1 MKIKFRDVRLS
12 KSNKEK
18 LELVNSIIEEYQ
30 EQGYVLTLRQLYYQL
45 VSRDVIPN
53 KQAEYSKLSTL
64 LKEGRMA
71 GLVDWDAIE
80 DRLRK
85 PYTPASFESPKD
97 IIKAAMQQFCLD
109 RQDGQDNYLECWV
122 EKDALSGVL
131 KRVTSKY
138 HVPILVN
145 RGYSSVS
152 SMYDSFVRFEMALR
166 ARQKVKIIYLG
177 DFDPSGIDM
186 IRDIETRISE
196 FLLGYES
203 QRYFPKF
210 FHEAYPTKDEQ
221 WNYLEELNESNGFIG
236 DRQKD
241 AFTLGD
247 AIEMYNEPRRIEWV
261 KDNFEVIPI
270 ALNKSQVEQYDLPPN
285 PAKTTDPRSK
295 EFIATHGNESWEV
308 DALNPSI
315 LNNLLENSIKSFI
328 DIELYNDILVREE
341 EDKVRLKE
349 VLDSM

>member
-85 PYTPASFESPKD
+85 PFTPASFESPKD

-109 RQDGQDNYLECWV
+109 RQDGQENYLECWV

-210 FHEAYPTKDEQ
+210 FKEHFPTQAEQ
-221 WNYLEELNESNGFIG
+221 FKYLEEFNQDFTEE
-236 DRQKD
+236 KD
-241 AFTLGD
+241 KFKLGEV
-247 AIEMYNEPRRIEWV
+247 IEMYEESRRIEWV
-261 KDNFEVIPI
+261 KENFEVIPI
-270 ALNKSQVEQYDLPPN
+270 ALNKKQVEQYDLPPN

-315 LNNLLENSIKSFI
+315 LNALLENSIKSFI
-328 DIELYNDILVREE
+328 DLELYDDILLREE
-341 EDKVRLKE
+341 TDKERLKE

>member
-221 WNYLEELNESNGFIG
+221 WKYLEEFNQDFTEE
-236 DRQKD
+236 KD
-241 AFTLGD
+241 KFKLGEV
-247 AIEMYNEPRRIEWV
+247 IEMYEEGRRVEWV
-261 KDNFEVIPI
+261 KENFEVIPI
-270 ALNKSQVEQYDLPPN
+270 ALNKHQVEQYDLPPN

-328 DIELYNDILVREE
+328 DLDLYNDILVREE
-341 EDKVRLKE
+341 EDKLKLKE
-349 VLDSM
+349 VLESM